1 MKLSA
6 SGSRKDAMEPIE
18 RSKTF
23 SLDGE
28 HLNKHTSP
36 TEVPLPWLPPKEMVF
51 NLMFFRHLFNDMA
64 KQSKLSLV
72 SLRNLSY
79 TITEVMQLGNA
90 QTVNFF
96 GKLTKHKIQWKEKAL
111 RIPKH

>member
-1 MKLSA
+1 
-6 SGSRKDAMEPIE
+6 MEPIE

-23 SLDGE
+23 SLDGQ
-28 HLNKHTSP
+28 HLNKHMHPS
-36 TEVPLPWLPPKEMVF
+36 EVPIPWLPPKEMVF

-96 GKLTKHKIQWKEKAL
+96 GKLTKHKIQWKVFASKCFF
-111 RIPKH
+111 